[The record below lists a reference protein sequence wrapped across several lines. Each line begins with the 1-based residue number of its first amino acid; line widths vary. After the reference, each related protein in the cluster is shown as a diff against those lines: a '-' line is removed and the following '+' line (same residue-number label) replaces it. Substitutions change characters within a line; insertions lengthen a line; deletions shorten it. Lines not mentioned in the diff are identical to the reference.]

1 MSEVKT
7 LTVADSIRKMEPE
20 FKMALPGHIPSD
32 RFTRIA
38 VSAVNS
44 NPDLLDA
51 KIDKRSLFSSVMK
64 AAQDGLV
71 IDGREAALVTF
82 NTKGGGKAAQY
93 IPMVA
98 GIMKKMRNTG
108 EIATISYG
116 IVYQREFDENRFEY
130 VKGDSESLTHK
141 PILFGDKGNMIGVY
155 AVVTLKDGSKV
166 REFMDMGQIEKVR
179 AVSRAAKSEYG
190 PWSKWFE
197 EMAVKSVLRKV
208 SKLCPMSS
216 DLDRMFKNED
226 ESDGIDY
233 ETGEVLEQ
241 APAKRT
247 GTRAAAKV
255 KDAAAA
261 TMQAAVQEGLI
272 DAPQD
277 NVTTI
282 TDAEYSEAEPVG
294 GYDDDEIP
302 V

>member
-1 MSEVKT
+1 MTEVKA
-7 LTVADSIRKMEPE
+7 LTVVDSVRKMEGE
-20 FKMALPGHIPSD
+20 FKLALPAHIPSD

-38 VSAVNS
+38 VSAING
-44 NPDLLDA
+44 NPDLLAND
-51 KIDKRSLFSSVMK
+51 IDKRSLYSSVMK

-71 IDGREAALVTF
+71 VDGREAALVTF
-82 NTKGGGKAAQY
+82 KTKTGKAVQY
-93 IPMVA
+93 MPMVA

-116 IVYQREFDENRFEY
+116 LVYQREFDEGRFEY

-141 PILFGDKGNMIGVY
+141 PILFGDKGDFIGVY
-155 AVVTLKDGSKV
+155 AVVTLKDGSKI

-190 PWSKWFE
+190 PWTKWFE
-197 EMAVKSVLRKV
+197 EMAAKSVLRKV

-216 DLDRMFKNED
+216 DIDAMFKRED
-226 ESDGIDY
+226 EDNGFDP
-233 ETGEVLEQ
+233 ETGEIHEEK
-241 APAKRT
+241 PAKRS

-261 TMQAAVQEGLI
+261 TMKAAVDEGLI
-272 DAPQD
+272 DQPAD
-277 NVTTI
+277 NATI
-282 TDAEYSEAEPVG
+282 IDDAAYSAAGED
-294 GYDDDEIP
+294 YNDDIP

>member
-1 MSEVKT
+1 MTEVKT
-7 LTVADSIRKMEPE
+7 LTVVDSVRKMEPE
-20 FKMALPGHIPSD
+20 FKMALPAHIPSD

-38 VSAVNS
+38 VSAING
-44 NPDLLDA
+44 NPDLLSQD
-51 KIDKRSLFSSVMK
+51 IDKRSLYASVMK

-82 NTKGGGKAAQY
+82 NTKKGKAVQY
-93 IPMVA
+93 MPMVA

-108 EIATISYG
+108 EIATITYG
-116 IVYQREFDENRFEY
+116 LVYQREFDEGRFEY
-130 VKGDSESLTHK
+130 IKGDSESLTHK

-166 REFMDMGQIEKVR
+166 REFMNMAQIEKVR

-190 PWSKWFE
+190 PWKNWFE

-208 SKLCPMSS
+208 SKLCPQST
-216 DLDRMFKNED
+216 DLDAMFKNED
-226 ESDGIDY
+226 DDNGFDA
-233 ETGEVLEQ
+233 ETGEIREA
-241 APAKRT
+241 APKRT

-261 TMQAAVQEGLI
+261 TMQAAVDEGLI
-272 DAPQD
+272 SVPAE

-282 TDAEYSEAEPVG
+282 DDAEYSEEAPS
-294 GYDDDEIP
+294 YDDDEIP